1 MLKTI
6 ILQLCYIIS
15 AFPAVSAHGYFLC
28 AFLSYERKALLSPEG
43 ECCAQLLAPHYKDIE
58 KTNKAGEWNRKQGL

>member
-1 MLKTI
+1 MDI
-6 ILQLCYIIS
+6 FC
-15 AFPAVSAHGYFLC
+15 V
-28 AFLSYERKALLSPEG
+28 LSTYERKALLSPEG